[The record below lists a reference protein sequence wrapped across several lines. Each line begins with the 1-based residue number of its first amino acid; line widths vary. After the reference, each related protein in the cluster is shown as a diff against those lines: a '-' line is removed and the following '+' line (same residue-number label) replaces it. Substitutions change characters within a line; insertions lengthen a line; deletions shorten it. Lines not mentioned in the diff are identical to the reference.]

1 MIQHYWHTGGC
12 AVEVEVDVTLPENVN
27 LTSLDDRQVHTLQV
41 VRRDGNNGSIL
52 VDGIYSGLVRISL
65 GCHFWRS
72 LSSSW
77 LHWFLCLLHGLLA
90 FILLLRLLFW
100 SLLTVLPHHTWVFFL
115 SRSLFTVLPHHTWV
129 FFLSRS
135 LFTVLPHHTWVFFLS
150 TSCSAYCCG

>member
-1 MIQHYWHTGGC
+1 M
-12 AVEVEVDVTLPENVN
+12 EVEVDVTLPENVN

-100 SLLTVLPHHTWVFFL
+100 SL
-115 SRSLFTVLPHHTWV
+115 
-129 FFLSRS
+129 
-135 LFTVLPHHTWVFFLS
+135 FTVLPHHTWVFFLS
-150 TSCSAYCCG
+150 TSSSAYVCG

>member
-1 MIQHYWHTGGC
+1 MIQHYWHAGGC
-12 AVEVEVDVTLPENVN
+12 AVEGEVPVTLPENVN
-27 LTSLDDRQVHTLQV
+27 LTSLDDRQVHTVQV

-52 VDGIYSGLVRISL
+52 VDDIYSGLVRISL

-100 SLLTVLPHHTWVFFL
+100 SL
-115 SRSLFTVLPHHTWV
+115 FTVLPHSTWV
-129 FFLSRS
+129 FFSPHLPRLISLVRVASSFSFSLSLSLSPPLSLSVSLSLPPS
-135 LFTVLPHHTWVFFLS
+135 LFP
-150 TSCSAYCCG
+150 